1 MSFQSLPQ
9 LLNSISSQESW
20 RGRRQFQSLIASWPE
35 LVGAAVAA
43 QTQPISIQRRV
54 LQVAAANSAWA
65 QNLAFER
72 QHILEKLNAR
82 LELDLTDIRFS
93 TASWRCEAPI
103 LSGQISG
110 QVSGELGV
118 ENFSEAAILWRD
130 HPSRLPYRGRRSIPK
145 LARDPQTAFRDWA
158 RAMRI
163 QSQHLPLCP
172 SCGCPCPDGE
182 LKRWA
187 VCSLCAAK
195 QFGTTNTWGYARESL
210 AQPAE
215 TQASVAQAS
224 VAQASVAQASTTDP
238 PKPPPK
244 PLTPL

>member
-9 LLNSISSQESW
+9 LLNSISNQESW
-20 RGRRQFQSLIASWPE
+20 RGRRQFQALIASWPE

-93 TASWRCEAPI
+93 TASWRYEAPI
-103 LSGQISG
+103 LSGQI
-110 QVSGELGV
+110 SGELGV

-195 QFGTTNTWGYARESL
+195 QFGTTNSWGYARESL

-215 TQASVAQAS
+215 
-224 VAQASVAQASTTDP
+224 AQASVAQASTTDL
-238 PKPPPK
+238 PKSPPK

>member
-20 RGRRQFQSLIASWPE
+20 RGRRQFQALVASWPE
-35 LVGAAVAA
+35 IVGAAVAA
-43 QTQPISIQRRV
+43 QTYPISIQRRV
-54 LQVAAANSAWA
+54 LQVAASNSAWA

-82 LELDLTDIRFS
+82 LALDLTDIRFS
-93 TASWRCEAPI
+93 TGSWRGATSRT
-103 LSGQISG
+103 SGQISG
-110 QVSGELGV
+110 QIGV
-118 ENFSEAAILWRD
+118 ENFSEAAILWRE
-130 HPSRLPYRGRRSIPK
+130 HPSRIAYRVRGMTPK

-158 RAMRI
+158 RAMRV

-182 LKRWA
+182 LKRWS

-195 QFGTTNTWGYARESL
+195 QFGANSTWGYARE
-210 AQPAE
+210 P
-215 TQASVAQAS
+215 VAPE
-224 VAQASVAQASTTDP
+224 P
-238 PKPPPK
+238 PLNPPN
-244 PLTPL
+244 